1 MSSIGV
7 ALAMVRDVVERIVVN
22 PRPEDILAIK
32 QEAKEMAV
40 KSGAQPETVEVHVEV
55 NPQQQR
61 LRAVATGATEMRT
74 RGMRKE
80 ATYEEAREI
89 AARSMNLPVEAVSRC
104 ATTGYLSV
112 FTARVEERKLRF
124 FKSSRNPIRVLDREG
139 FVKVQRSDAVVRQSR
154 AVEAAEELKRLW
166 EQTTNYNGDYV
177 ISPDVFVIVGGH
189 VIDLSGMQGL
199 EQASS
204 VAGTELLGAKPEDPV
219 ILIGIR
225 GTRGM
230 A

>member
-74 RGMRKE
+74 RELRKE

-89 AARSMNLPVEAVSRC
+89 AARSMNVPVGAVSQC
-104 ATTGYLSV
+104 ASTGYMSV
-112 FTARVEERKLRF
+112 FTARMEERKLHF
-124 FKSSRNPIRVLDREG
+124 FKSTRNPIRVLDREG
-139 FVKVQRSDAVVRQSR
+139 FIKVQRSDAVVKQTR
-154 AVEAAEELKRLW
+154 AAEADAELKRLW

-177 ISPDVFVIVGGH
+177 IAPDMFVIVGGH
-189 VIDLSGMQGL
+189 LIDLSGMQSV
-199 EQASS
+199 EQAGSM
-204 VAGTELLGAKPEDPV
+204 AGTELLGASPEDPV
-219 ILIGIR
+219 VLIGIR
-225 GTRGM
+225 GTRGLS
-230 A
+230 